1 MVKETSSEPR
11 EFVQRQRRILRQ
23 FSEKTKAE
31 VYDFVMLLDS
41 PSNFNRDLG
50 KSLLRREMPRC
61 TEFASSA
68 LNEFE
73 TRAVVGELLDYSGML
88 PSMDGLRTAAWY
100 SNMSLGNQLL
110 SMVLQFLKVFI
121 AILNCPKKASGA
133 RFSWFMMIGSKF
145 LHDSIEL
152 RTQLEANKPGMM
164 ANMVTHYSPIGELC
178 QTFMSFRPS

>member
-88 PSMDGLRTAAWY
+88 PSMDGLRTAA
-100 SNMSLGNQLL
+100 
-110 SMVLQFLKVFI
+110 
-121 AILNCPKKASGA
+121 
-133 RFSWFMMIGSKF
+133 
-145 LHDSIEL
+145 
-152 RTQLEANKPGMM
+152 
-164 ANMVTHYSPIGELC
+164 
-178 QTFMSFRPS
+178 